1 MPIRQRITP
10 ALPILIF
17 LFAYFF
23 TTVLGNILYTLP
35 LGRKFPTRSMP
46 EFTWEQFHQPLDAR
60 FWLLVLCPL
69 LVTPVGAYLVARF
82 SKPAITGMSAAVP
95 EFSRQFFVAVNA
107 ACLLFVGF
115 HLYDANALGKLLA
128 GKDALDAVRY
138 RFDLLGEIGR
148 APRFVLMSILQFLSC
163 YAMVKAIRSRK
174 AFWVA
179 SAIINIV
186 FVSAFFILLN
196 MKWPIVLF
204 QITLASVAFICVPRR
219 YIVVSSL
226 IFAGSILTYF
236 TVSVALLRIPLDI
249 SAVPP
254 PSIEKY
260 EPGPRKVPP
269 PAHATDQVVND
280 LVIVAINRMAMAVP
294 FYYDTFTSDGPV
306 CGSFLDK
313 VVLRKPEACHPS
325 IYIYS
330 KMFPDDGFN
339 GRGTAPAAHQ
349 IYEYARSGW
358 PGATIAVIIGAVII
372 GLYTAC
378 FFARDNPIF
387 VTAFVMGIPASYLL
401 SQLPVEAMIISELGA
416 VWWILLIAGY
426 FIWRR
431 GYPFSRKPAGLT
443 GASA

>member
-82 SKPAITGMSAAVP
+82 SKPAITGMSAVVP

-330 KMFPDDGFN
+330 KMFPDDRIN

-349 IYEYARSGW
+349 IYEIRRA
-358 PGATIAVIIGAVII
+358 AVGQEQ
-372 GLYTAC
+372 
-378 FFARDNPIF
+378 P
-387 VTAFVMGIPASYLL
+387 LL
-401 SQLPVEAMIISELGA
+401 SSSGPSLSGCIPPAFLHEIPHLRNGFCDGDSRFLPAVPVTSRSDDHFGAWRCLVDFADSRLFHLEARLSLQPKT
-416 VWWILLIAGY
+416 
-426 FIWRR
+426 RR
-431 GYPFSRKPAGLT
+431 SHR
-443 GASA
+443 S